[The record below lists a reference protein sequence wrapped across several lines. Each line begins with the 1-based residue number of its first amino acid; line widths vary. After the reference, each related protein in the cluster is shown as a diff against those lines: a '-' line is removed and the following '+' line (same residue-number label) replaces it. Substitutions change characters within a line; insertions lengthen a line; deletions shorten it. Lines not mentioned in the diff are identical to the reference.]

1 MLPIKKL
8 YIDSKFRTA
17 DSKSTSNF
25 NIDLKESLTM
35 PDDAFFFIDDVIIP
49 HSWYLI
55 NANNKKV
62 YLRIFGA
69 AGQTADRLHVIEL
82 DEGNYD
88 GEGLANHLAKKSDL
102 VQLPLF
108 LQNFNFL
115 PPPTMTQV

>member
-88 GEGLANHLAKKSDL
+88 GEGLANHLAKN
-102 VQLPLF
+102 QI
-108 LQNFNFL
+108 
-115 PPPTMTQV
+115 